1 MLLIAGM
8 GYVGSA
14 LAARWQDAGGEVLG
28 LRRSTAPGCLS
39 VDLSDEASLAQA
51 LANVRGRVDRLVYC
65 AAADGRTPEAY
76 RKAYVQGFGTL
87 LKVLGDAPLERVI
100 FTSSTAV
107 YGQGGGQWV
116 DEESETVPSGF
127 TGEML
132 LEAESLLPK
141 DIGVSLRL
149 AGIYGPGRT
158 RLVRMVA
165 EGKAAAGERYTKR
178 IHRDDCAD
186 DEVRSPLRVFGFSAA
201 KCAYKTHHSALYAPT
216 PCIACRRRPAGSA
229 RSLRRGAISS
239 SRVSKRAN
247 RSFVALLKSAGAS
260 LRTFGPTLTKSLI
273 LSKTSV
279 LLNRRSQRVRL
290 KG

>member
-165 EGKAAAGERYTKR
+165 EGKAAAEERYTNR
-178 IHRDDCAD
+178 IHRDDCAGALQHLLRLPSVERCYVGVD
-186 DEVRSPLRVFGFSAA
+186 DAPVLLSEVRRFLGERLGVAVED
-201 KCAYKTHHSALYAPT
+201 
-216 PCIACRRRPAGSA
+216 PAGEADNKRLSN
-229 RSLRRGAISS
+229 RRLRESGYTFEFPSFREGYPAI
-239 SRVSKRAN
+239 VEEFLAN
-247 RSFVALLKSAGAS
+247 R
-260 LRTFGPTLTKSLI
+260 
-273 LSKTSV
+273 
-279 LLNRRSQRVRL
+279 
-290 KG
+290 